1 MTRLFDPETGVVTPV
16 TVIEAAPCPVVQ
28 VKTADVDGYDAVQIA
43 YDEAAERKVTK
54 PELGHLK
61 KNNVSGAYRHLLEL
75 RGQSELIVGENVTV
89 EVFEPGE
96 RIKVSGIAHGKGF
109 AGTIKRHRFHRGPT
123 SHGSHNIR
131 KPGSIG
137 ASATPSRVFKGIK
150 MAGRMGGKRVT
161 QTGLVVHEVRPDENP
176 LLDSAGKK
184 AKDVTL
190 VESVFAAELK
200 PHVVHET
207 VRAEMNAARQGTRA
221 AKSRG
226 LVSGG
231 RAKPWRQK
239 GTGRARAGT
248 TRAPQWTGGGV
259 AFPPTPRDFD
269 VKVNRK
275 TRRSAMRG
283 VLSQH
288 AADGTLGVLDGSG
301 FSEPSTR
308 AAVEL
313 LAQWGQEL
321 PLVVVTKDEQNVV
334 KSFRN
339 IDKVVVTTPGE
350 LEVAALVWA
359 RSVLVTENALELVK
373 DKAT

>member
-1 MTRLFDPETGVVTPV
+1 M
-16 TVIEAAPCPVVQ
+16 AAP
-28 VKTADVDGYDAVQIA
+28 KA
-43 YDEAAERKVTK
+43 
-54 PELGHLK
+54 
-61 KNNVSGAYRHLLEL
+61 
-75 RGQSELIVGENVTV
+75 
-89 EVFEPGE
+89 
-96 RIKVSGIAHGKGF
+96 
-109 AGTIKRHRFHRGPT
+109 
-123 SHGSHNIR
+123 
-131 KPGSIG
+131 
-137 ASATPSRVFKGIK
+137 
-150 MAGRMGGKRVT
+150 
-161 QTGLVVHEVRPDENP
+161 P
-176 LLDSAGKK
+176 LLDSAGKT

-190 VESVFAAELK
+190 EESVFAAELK

-259 AFPPTPRDFD
+259 AFPPTPRDFE

-275 TRRSAMRG
+275 TRRSALRG

-301 FSEPSTR
+301 FSEPSTKT
-308 AAVEL
+308 AVAL
-313 LAQWGQEL
+313 LAKWGQEL

-359 RSVLVTENALELVK
+359 RSVLVTEDALDLVK